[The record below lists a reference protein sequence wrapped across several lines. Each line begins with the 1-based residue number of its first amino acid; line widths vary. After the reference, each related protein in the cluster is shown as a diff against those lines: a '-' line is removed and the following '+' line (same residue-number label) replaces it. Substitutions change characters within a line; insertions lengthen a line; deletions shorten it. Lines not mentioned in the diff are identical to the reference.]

1 MDLEF
6 QKDSIFYGKKKISSI
21 VKQESFQ
28 MMFMLS
34 TVKMKVTYIESLKKL
49 KKLNIHLKKI

>member
-6 QKDSIFYGKKKISSI
+6 QKDSIFYGKKISSI
-21 VKQESFQ
+21 VKQESFSNDVYA
-28 MMFMLS
+28 FDCEN
-34 TVKMKVTYIESLKKL
+34 KATYIGSLKKL